1 MAIERILAGISMHKF
16 NHSSNDYKY
25 YKNLTNWLI
34 MLRRIGEIYI
44 MSEYSIFLQ
53 KTKQI
58 VRFKKIKSILYTQT
72 TSIQLSQTPTVF
84 SMMSQGICCWPWY
97 LGLISSTLQTI
108 PVKKKKKMEIK
119 YMYVYFPLCKILD
132 TFKFS

>member
-44 MSEYSIFLQ
+44 MSEYSIFL
-53 KTKQI
+53 
-58 VRFKKIKSILYTQT
+58 
-72 TSIQLSQTPTVF
+72 
-84 SMMSQGICCWPWY
+84 
-97 LGLISSTLQTI
+97 
-108 PVKKKKKMEIK
+108 
-119 YMYVYFPLCKILD
+119 
-132 TFKFS
+132 